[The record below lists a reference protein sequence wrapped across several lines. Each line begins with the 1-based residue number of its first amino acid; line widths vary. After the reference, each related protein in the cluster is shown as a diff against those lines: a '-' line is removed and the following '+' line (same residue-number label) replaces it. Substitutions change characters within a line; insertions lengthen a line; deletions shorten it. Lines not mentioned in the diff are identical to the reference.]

1 MIRRS
6 ISLILLGALLISSGC
21 FGNDESTLRKRSLKL
36 INSLIDEDY
45 DTGLTLLDP
54 EKVAEQGEA
63 QTKIQLGILALGF
76 NFMQID
82 SDDVRIDEVIVSPGS
97 DTATVKFSLRI
108 GEEWG
113 EPSEQTWIRVDN
125 NWYIEMD

>member
-1 MIRRS
+1 MIQRS
-6 ISLILLGALLISSGC
+6 IALILLGTLLISSGC
-21 FGNDESTLRKRSLKL
+21 AGNDESTLRKRSLKL

-54 EKVAEQGEA
+54 AKVAEQGEA
-63 QTKIQLGILALGF
+63 QTKLQLGILALGF
-76 NFMQID
+76 NFMDID

-97 DTATVKFSLRI
+97 DTGTVKFSLRI